1 MEKINITPSG
11 DKLEVVIREG
21 EAIHPKELAEKSLTI
36 SGTLPAVNQFLKGK
50 TIDHA
55 VSHLKIFKDQGKL
68 ELVAGDTDPHTT
80 HTITGSLSK
89 DKELLSWRINSQ
101 ERWTVKSFLEWVRMK
116 KVTFADKGEASA
128 LMSSMQKWQGQIT
141 TVFKEH
147 NSHDGNSEMVLQK
160 KVDGIDLKR
169 EFTLH
174 LPIFQ
179 GYPKEKIK
187 VEIGL
192 DPKANSVDLY
202 LISDDLFELEV
213 IRREQYLDAEIKEME
228 SYTFSKIVIS

>member
-11 DKLEVVIREG
+11 DRLEVVIREG
-21 EAIHPKELAEKSLTI
+21 AAIHPKEKAPKSINI
-36 SGTLPAVNQFLKGK
+36 SGTLPAVNQFLKEK
-50 TIDHA
+50 DIEA
-55 VSHLKIFKDQGKL
+55 KRSHLKIFKDQGKL
-68 ELVAGDTDPHTT
+68 ELVVGDTDPFTT
-80 HTITGSLSK
+80 HTIVGSLSK
-89 DKELLSWRINSQ
+89 DKELASWRINTQ

-116 KVTFADKGEASA
+116 RVTFADKSEASN

-147 NSHDGNSEMVLQK
+147 NSNDGNSEMVLQK
-160 KVDGIDLKR
+160 RVEGIELKR
-169 EFTLH
+169 DFTLH

-192 DPKANSVDLY
+192 EPKANSVDLY

-213 IRREQYLDAEIKEME
+213 IRREQYLDNEIKEME
-228 SYTFSKIVIS
+228 EYKFSKIVIS